1 MRRPAK
7 PSQEFAST
15 FSGVLF
21 WLSAFL
27 FTTVLSACLGYL
39 FGQRALS
46 GVSSP
51 VTGSGQASPS
61 REVRDPRTV
70 PLLNEAEVIAAA
82 EASLRP
88 SPTPTPLF
96 TPAPT
101 PVATPTPTPTPRL
114 SPELAAAPS
123 PTPRP
128 ATPSPPPSR
137 SRQQDGVPAP
147 PAPTPPPPP
156 LPIAAGGQ
164 VSMQVLSVRREGSQ
178 VVLNVA
184 MQNNSAE
191 TVRFLYSFLNITDDN
206 GRSISALTQ
215 GLPGELP
222 PNSQVFQGT
231 IRIPASSL
239 AGSRSLSLSLAD
251 YPSRRHRV
259 GASGIPVP
267 P

>member
-1 MRRPAK
+1 MRRSVRPA
-7 PSQEFAST
+7 QEFTST
-15 FSGVLF
+15 FSGALF
-21 WLSAFL
+21 WLGAFF
-27 FTTVLSACLGYL
+27 FTAVLSACLGYL

-51 VTGSGQASPS
+51 VTEAGNASSS
-61 REVRDPRTV
+61 RGVRDPRTV
-70 PLLNEAEVIAAA
+70 PLLNEAELIAAA

-88 SPTPTPLF
+88 PPTPTPLF
-96 TPAPT
+96 TPT
-101 PVATPTPTPTPRL
+101 PVPVARPTPTPTPRL

-128 ATPSPPPSR
+128 ASPSPQPPRPS
-137 SRQQDGVPAP
+137 PP

-156 LPIAAGGQ
+156 RQVAASGQ
-164 VSMQVLSVRREGSQ
+164 VAMQVLSVRREGGQ

-191 TVRFLYSFLNITDDN
+191 TVRFLYSFLNVTDDT
-206 GRSISALTQ
+206 GRSINALTQ

-231 IRIPASSL
+231 VRIPASSL
-239 AGSRSLSLSLAD
+239 SGSRSLSLSLAD

-259 GASGIPVP
+259 GVSGIPVP
-267 P
+267 Q

>member
-51 VTGSGQASPS
+51 VTGAGQASRS

-88 SPTPTPLF
+88 S
-96 TPAPT
+96 
-101 PVATPTPTPTPRL
+101 
-114 SPELAAAPS
+114 
-123 PTPRP
+123 
-128 ATPSPPPSR
+128 
-137 SRQQDGVPAP
+137 
-147 PAPTPPPPP
+147 P

-206 GRSISALTQ
+206 GRSINALTQ

>member
-1 MRRPAK
+1 LRRPAK
-7 PSQEFAST
+7 LSQEFAST

-21 WLSAFL
+21 WVSAFL

-51 VTGSGQASPS
+51 VTGSSQASRS

-70 PLLNEAEVIAAA
+70 PLLNEAEVITAAQ
-82 EASLRP
+82 ASLRP
-88 SPTPTPLF
+88 PPTPTPLF
-96 TPAPT
+96 TPT
-101 PVATPTPTPTPRL
+101 PRPVTTPTPTITPRV

-128 ATPSPPPSR
+128 ATPSPPPPR
-137 SRQQDGVPAP
+137 LRQQDRVLAP
-147 PAPTPPPPP
+147 PVSTPPPPP
-156 LPIAAGGQ
+156 APIAASGQ

-184 MQNNSAE
+184 MQNNSPE
-191 TVRFLYSFLNITDDN
+191 TVRFLYSFLNITDNN
-206 GRSISALTQ
+206 GRSINALTQ

-239 AGSRSLSLSLAD
+239 AGSQSLSLSLAD

>member
-1 MRRPAK
+1 M
-7 PSQEFAST
+7 
-15 FSGVLF
+15 
-21 WLSAFL
+21 SAFL
-27 FTTVLSACLGYL
+27 FTAVVSACLGYL

-51 VTGSGQASPS
+51 VTGSGQASRS
-61 REVRDPRTV
+61 RAVRDPRSV

-82 EASLRP
+82 EANLRP
-88 SPTPTPLF
+88 PPTPTPLF
-96 TPAPT
+96 TATPT

-123 PTPRP
+123 PTPTPRP
-128 ATPSPPPSR
+128 VTPSPPPPRAS
-137 SRQQDGVPAP
+137 S
-147 PAPTPPPPP
+147 PAPTPPP
-156 LPIAAGGQ
+156 LPRQVATSGQ
-164 VSMQVLSVRREGSQ
+164 VAMQVLSVRREGSQ

-184 MQNNSAE
+184 MQNNSSE
-191 TVRFLYSFLNITDDN
+191 TVRFLYSFMNVTDDN
-206 GRSISALTQ
+206 GRSINALAQ

-222 PNSQVFQGT
+222 PNSQVFQGI

>member
-1 MRRPAK
+1 M
-7 PSQEFAST
+7 
-15 FSGVLF
+15 
-21 WLSAFL
+21 
-27 FTTVLSACLGYL
+27 LSACLGYL

-51 VTGSGQASPS
+51 VTGSGQASRS

-70 PLLNEAEVIAAA
+70 PLLNEAEVIAAVQ
-82 EASLRP
+82 ASLRP
-88 SPTPTPLF
+88 PPTPTPLF
-96 TPAPT
+96 TPTPA
-101 PVATPTPTPTPRL
+101 PVATPTPTLTPRV

-137 SRQQDGVPAP
+137 SRQQDGVLTSAP
-147 PAPTPPPPP
+147 LAPTPPPPP
-156 LPIAAGGQ
+156 PQIAASGQ

-206 GRSISALTQ
+206 GRSINALTQ

-222 PNSQVFQGT
+222 PNSQVFQGI